1 VKYGDGGVHIDAK
14 NVSYGSMT
22 LLNQQPNLR
31 IEPRAAVRIN
41 DESNKILPAGKYI
54 VGMVGYARYGQKRQ
68 IQPRVWLLKP
78 ASITPRPI
86 RPERVSIR
94 PERSDKVRIAP
105 IESNC
110 CCTVPAQHRSL
121 APWPY

>member
-78 ASITPRPI
+78 ASIVKRAH
-86 RPERVSIR
+86 RNVHLAAHLVAVPESQFVAL
-94 PERSDKVRIAP
+94 PMPALHGTTALH
-105 IESNC
+105 
-110 CCTVPAQHRSL
+110 CTALRCM
-121 APWPY
+121 